1 VTALVGEFPGAPVT
15 VTDVNLPVPAVLAP
29 IFILSIVP
37 VVVGFITTVPVP
49 VGLIVTVAL
58 AGLNVVVPVVVNVL
72 NVAARGVDAPIT
84 ILSNDPVVL
93 GLSVNELLTD
103 KSGIGELLARLKESV
118 FVKALVVSV
127 TPFDP
132 VIFNVFE
139 AAFNDNVV
147 CVGTVI

>member
-1 VTALVGEFPGAPVT
+1 VS
-15 VTDVNLPVPAVLAP
+15 VTDVNLPVPGVLAP

-37 VVVGFITTVPVP
+37 VVLGLIVNVPVP

-58 AGLNVVVPVVVNVL
+58 AGLSVVVLVVVKLV
-72 NVAARGVDAPIT
+72 NVAPRAVTAPIT
-84 ILSNDPVVL
+84 ILSKDPVVL

-103 KSGIGELLARLKESV
+103 KSGIGELLAKLRASV
-118 FVKALVVSV
+118 FVPAFVVIV

-132 VIFNVFE
+132 VIFNVFDV
-139 AAFNDNVV
+139 AFNASVV